1 MDNSKLRHIVWMGN
15 SHKQLKSFP
24 MEVKKEIGVSLFD
37 VQMGTTP
44 PDAKLFKGIGS
55 SVFEIVTRHDTNT
68 YRTVYAVQIGIRV
81 YVLHAFQK
89 KSPKGIKTA
98 EKDKSL
104 IKNRYKQAVEL
115 EKQHEQE
122 NNKKDTTPSRKR

>member
-1 MDNSKLRHIVWMGN
+1 MRN
-15 SHKQLKSFP
+15 FP
-24 MEVKKEIGVSLFD
+24 TEVKKEVGGALFD

-44 PDAKLFKGIGS
+44 PDAKPFKGVGS
-55 SVFEIVTRHDTNT
+55 GVFEIVTRHDTNT
-68 YRTVYAVQIGIRV
+68 YRSVYAVQIGSRV

-98 EKDKSL
+98 EKDKNL

-115 EKQHEQE
+115 EKQYEQ
-122 NNKKDTTPSRKR
+122 KKT

>member
-1 MDNSKLRHIVWMGN
+1 MRN
-15 SHKQLKSFP
+15 FP
-24 MEVKKEIGVSLFD
+24 TEVKKEVGGALFD

-44 PDAKLFKGIGS
+44 PDAKPFKGVGS
-55 SVFEIVTRHDTNT
+55 GVFEIVTRHDTNT
-68 YRTVYAVQIGIRV
+68 YRTVYAVQIGSRV

-98 EKDKSL
+98 EKDKNL

-115 EKQHEQE
+115 EKQYEQ
-122 NNKKDTTPSRKR
+122 KKT

>member
-1 MDNSKLRHIVWMGN
+1 MGN
-15 SHKQLKSFP
+15 SHKQLRTFP
-24 MEVKKEIGVSLFD
+24 TEVKKEIGVSLFD

-44 PDAKLFKGIGS
+44 SCTKLFKGIGS
-55 SVFEIVTRHDTNT
+55 GVFEIVTRHDTNT

-89 KSPKGIKTA
+89 KSSKGIKTA

-115 EKQHEQE
+115 EKKYEQE
-122 NNKKDTTPSRKR
+122 NSKKDKTPNRNR

>member
-1 MDNSKLRHIVWMGN
+1 MDNSKVRAVIWMGN
-15 SHKQLKSFP
+15 SHKQLRTFP
-24 MEVKKEIGVSLFD
+24 TEVKKEIGVSLFD
-37 VQMGTTP
+37 AQMGTTP
-44 PDAKLFKGIGS
+44 PGTKLFKGIGS
-55 SVFEIVTRHDTNT
+55 GVFEIVTRHDTNT

-89 KSPKGIKTA
+89 KSSKGIKTA

-115 EKQHEQE
+115 EKKYEQE
-122 NNKKDTTPSRKR
+122 NSKKDTTPDRNR